1 MIDTPA
7 TAADR
12 AARHAVVLALVFA
25 ATLAHAEPSRCWREL
40 VFEAGN
46 AWAAASSTL
55 TFSDVPASKAS
66 ATLLSSSER
75 NYLQPRGDTVGLLNI
90 SLSAMQSSGEQQ
102 IWFDPQ
108 SGAALQSRRLGY
120 GRDSR
125 IKVHRLLKDGV
136 WRERRSPDGAG
147 DTGTPDAWP
156 LRSASL
162 LPYPAGSVRDPVLM
176 PVMLL
181 ARASA
186 LALREHPGKLD
197 FPVFGDTRL
206 HRVVLESR
214 ADTTMGV
221 DLGITRDGK
230 TERLTGN
237 RTVRQVDLRPH
248 LVGNEGEK
256 EAFSLFELEGEMSVI
271 VDRATGLPVQ
281 IRGEWM
287 RVGTV
292 PVTLTRATLA
302 GACTP

>member
-1 MIDTPA
+1 MIDTPL
-7 TAADR
+7 TAATR
-12 AARHAVVLALVFA
+12 TVRNAIALAFVFA
-25 ATLAHAEPSRCWREL
+25 TTLVHAEPSRCWREL

-55 TFSDVPASKAS
+55 SFTEIPASTAS
-66 ATLLSSSER
+66 ASLLRSKEHD
-75 NYLQPRGDTVGLLNI
+75 YLQPHSATVGLLDI
-90 SLSAMQSSGEQQ
+90 AFSAMQSTGEQQ

-108 SGAALQSRRLGY
+108 SGAVLQSRRLGY

-125 IKVHRLLKDGV
+125 MKVHRFLGDSV
-136 WRERRSPDGAG
+136 WRERRSPDGAADG
-147 DTGTPDAWP
+147 ETPDAWP

-162 LPYPAGSVRDPVLM
+162 LPYPAGSARDTVIVPA
-176 PVMLL
+176 MLL

-186 LALREHPGKLD
+186 LAMREHPGKLD
-197 FPVFGDTRL
+197 FRVFGDTRL

-214 ADTTMGV
+214 SDMSMTV
-221 DLGITRDGK
+221 DIGITRDGK
-230 TERLTGN
+230 TERLAGK

-248 LVGNEGEK
+248 LIGKEGES

-271 VDRATGLPVQ
+271 IDRSTGLPVQ

-302 GACTP
+302 GECRP